1 MFALKFDIIKINLDS
16 KYEKLVSKKAQP
28 ITKVNHRPQSSKPQS
43 ITNLMII
50 TKWIGS
56 YGKNHKTPHLSLT
69 Y

>member
-1 MFALKFDIIKINLDS
+1 MKIAMFALKFDIIKINLDS

-28 ITKVNHRPQSSKPQS
+28 IT
-43 ITNLMII
+43 NLMII

>member
-28 ITKVNHRPQSSKPQS
+28 IT
-43 ITNLMII
+43 NLMII